1 MMTKSVRKFLALLFL
16 LVSIISFLYINLGVK
31 NEKSLADLTKI
42 DAQREKIEKNI
53 SKNFLELSIVKKT
66 LLKLVDVILV
76 NA

>member
-1 MMTKSVRKFLALLFL
+1 MKTKSIRKFLALLFL